1 MIESTAHSILILS
14 MAVLDW
20 LASGDVTTACRFS
33 YLVFFPHLDYFR
45 MIEDGSMFLCVCHY
59 FVGYVE
65 FVECP
70 PNVGKHFGSVTTV

>member
-1 MIESTAHSILILS
+1 
-14 MAVLDW
+14 
-20 LASGDVTTACRFS
+20 
-33 YLVFFPHLDYFR
+33 